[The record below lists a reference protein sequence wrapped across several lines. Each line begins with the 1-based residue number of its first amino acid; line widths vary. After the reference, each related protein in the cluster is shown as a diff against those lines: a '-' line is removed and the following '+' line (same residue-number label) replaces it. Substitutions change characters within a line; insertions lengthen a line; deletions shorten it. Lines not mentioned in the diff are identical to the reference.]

1 MHDETRGHI
10 YRLFAGRDVD
20 IERRD
25 EKKFENFCC
34 LKTRLYPKRATTLMV
49 GEFTDHLHEV
59 LSLAHEFGH
68 LLHYDT
74 ITGREAEHIFCAVLA
89 SNYAGLENISDDGK
103 RTIIALEKRASELA
117 LTVLQSIADSDMIFK
132 ARETYSR
139 WLRGY
144 VEKAGLTND
153 DAFSLEGA

>member
-1 MHDETRGHI
+1 MHEETRGHI
-10 YRLFAGRDVD
+10 YRLFAGRDIS

-34 LKTRLYPKRATTLMV
+34 LKTRLYPKRVTTLMV
-49 GEFTDHLHEV
+49 GEFTDQLHEV

-74 ITGREAEHIFCAVLA
+74 ITGREAERVFCAVLA

-117 LTVLQSIADSDMIFK
+117 LGVLRPVADSEMMSR
-132 ARETYSR
+132 AHETYSR

-144 VEKAGLTND
+144 VEKAGLTDD
-153 DAFSLEGA
+153 DAFSLKGA

>member
-1 MHDETRGHI
+1 MHEATRGHI
-10 YRLFAGRDVD
+10 YRLFTGRNVD

-25 EKKFENFCC
+25 EEKFENFCC

-49 GEFTDHLHEV
+49 GKFTDHVREV

-74 ITGREAEHIFCAVLA
+74 ITGREAERVFCAVLA

-103 RTIIALEKRASELA
+103 RTIITLEKRASELA
-117 LTVLQSIADSDMIFK
+117 LAVLQPIADSETVFK

-144 VEKAGLTND
+144 VEKAGLED
-153 DAFSLEGA
+153 ADAFLLEA

>member
-1 MHDETRGHI
+1 MHEEAKGHI
-10 YRLFAGRDVD
+10 YRLFAGRDID

-34 LKTRLYPKRATTLMV
+34 LKTRLYPKRAATLMV

-74 ITGREAEHIFCAVLA
+74 ITGREAERVFCAVLA

-117 LTVLQSIADSDMIFK
+117 LTVLEPVADSEILCK

-139 WLRGY
+139 WLKGY
-144 VEKAGLTND
+144 VEKAGLQD
-153 DAFSLEGA
+153 ESSFLLEGT

>member
-1 MHDETRGHI
+1 MHEETKERI
-10 YRLFAGRDVD
+10 YGLFAARDID
-20 IERRD
+20 IERRH

-49 GEFTDHLHEV
+49 GKFTDHLHEV
-59 LSLAHEFGH
+59 LTLAHEFGH

-74 ITGREAEHIFCAVLA
+74 IKGREAEIVFCAVLA

-103 RTIIALEKRASELA
+103 RTIIGLEKKASELA
-117 LTVLQSIADSDMIFK
+117 LKVLRPIADNDMIFTAK
-132 ARETYSR
+132 ETYNR

-144 VEKAGLTND
+144 VEKAGLVD
-153 DAFSLEGA
+153 DEAFSLEEV